1 MPKLKTKKSV
11 AKKFK
16 LTGSGKV
23 KRRATGQNH
32 YNTRDT
38 GSMVRAKRLDQ
49 NVKSVDARNVKKALL
64 TA

>member
-23 KRRATGQNH
+23 QRRATGQNH

-64 TA
+64 AA